1 MLHQPDLC
9 CSLADH
15 GGGEK
20 PDFPI
25 TTPAAIDG
33 MAFRPRSVI
42 GRAAHRFAPVDLD
55 FVFYAGDFACLIVA
69 V

>member
-1 MLHQPDLC
+1 M
-9 CSLADH
+9 
-15 GGGEK
+15 GGSEK

-33 MAFRPRSVI
+33 MAIRPISVI

-55 FVFYAGDFACLIVA
+55 LVFYAED
-69 V
+69 